1 MLIHLPD
8 TLIQEISKS
17 WFFYANETFMLE
29 IFASN
34 FLDAEV
40 IFFEMHLDIWW
51 REMLFIIQG
60 SE

>member
-1 MLIHLPD
+1 MKL
-8 TLIQEISKS
+8 K
-17 WFFYANETFMLE
+17 FMLE

-40 IFFEMHLDIWW
+40 IFSEMHLDIWW